1 MICAK
6 AHPFR
11 GTRFVFLKH
20 VVAVRGE
27 VVHLDERNLDSSVVS
42 SIAQCYLD
50 VGPAGKR
57 GGSTAGSAK
66 TGFFLAMRQR
76 KRALTIRRARYGGD
90 QASACLFFTTLTAS
104 SFLFFLPLLLLYEY
118 TSGIWNSS
126 FYLVF
131 TFFRSKLSTSCI
143 YIISLCSSYSY
154 VYSIFFQYFFKCK
167 NIIFTSSY
175 IITFWNIVYR
185 N

>member
-1 MICAK
+1 MDRNTAADEIAASDGVGNMFFHNKVSLVICCRWMICAK

-27 VVHLDERNLDSSVVS
+27 VVHFDERNLDSSVVS
-42 SIAQCYLD
+42 FIAQCSLD

-66 TGFFLAMRQR
+66 TGFFLATRQR

-90 QASACLFFTTLTAS
+90 QASACLFFRCPITVVLPVVFCPMTTSISAS
-104 SFLFFLPLLLLYEY
+104 R
-118 TSGIWNSS
+118 G
-126 FYLVF
+126 
-131 TFFRSKLSTSCI
+131 R
-143 YIISLCSSYSY
+143 
-154 VYSIFFQYFFKCK
+154 
-167 NIIFTSSY
+167 
-175 IITFWNIVYR
+175 
-185 N
+185 